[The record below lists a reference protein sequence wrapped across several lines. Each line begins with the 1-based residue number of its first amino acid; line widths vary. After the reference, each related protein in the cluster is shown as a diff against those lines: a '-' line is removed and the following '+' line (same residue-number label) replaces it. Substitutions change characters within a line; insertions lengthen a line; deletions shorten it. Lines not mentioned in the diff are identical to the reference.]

1 MPPHGERLLTIG
13 EFSRLSQLSV
23 RMLRYYDEH
32 DVLRPSR
39 VDRHSGYRSYAPTL
53 LYVARWVRE
62 LRDIGLGVHEIAA
75 CVPVLDD
82 PRAVRAVLE
91 RQRTRLIAEA
101 ADVVD
106 RIREVDH
113 LVTALEG
120 PVMSVSITHRTN
132 PARVTASV
140 RDTIPTYADEGRLWE
155 RLMPALFTAGATL
168 APDARAIAV
177 FHDEDYKES
186 DCDVEVQLDVAAPFA
201 ASGDVRCVEVPAQEV
216 AVAVLNGPYDGI
228 GAVMEA
234 VGRWVP
240 ENGYR
245 FAGPMFNV
253 YLVSPHE
260 DPEPSHWVTEVCVPV
275 ARFASSDVPGAAA
288 PDAR

>member
-1 MPPHGERLLTIG
+1 MGMPSTGERLLSIG

-39 VDRHSGYRSYAPTL
+39 VDRHSGYRSYSPTL
-53 LYVARWVRE
+53 LSVARWVRE

-113 LVTALEG
+113 LITALEE
-120 PVMSVSITHRTN
+120 PAMSVTISHRTT
-132 PARVTASV
+132 PARIAASV
-140 RDTIPTYADEGRLWE
+140 RDVIPSYADEALLWQRLI
-155 RLMPALFTAGATL
+155 PAMFGLGAVP
-168 APDARAIAV
+168 APDARTVAV

-186 DCDVEVQLDVAAPFA
+186 DCDVEVQFDVVAPFTPPA
-201 ASGDVRCVEVPAQEV
+201 GSGDVHCVEVPEQEV
-216 AVAVLNGPYDGI
+216 AVGILNGPYDGI
-228 GAVMEA
+228 SAVMEA
-234 VGRWVP
+234 VGHWVP

-245 FAGPMFNV
+245 FAGPMYNI

-260 DPEPSHWVTEVCVPV
+260 DPEPSHWVTEVCVPI
-275 ARFASSDVPGAAA
+275 A
-288 PDAR
+288 PVG

>member
-53 LYVARWVRE
+53 LFAARWVRE

-140 RDTIPTYADEGRLWE
+140 RGIIPTYADEGRLWE

-201 ASGDVRCVEVPAQEV
+201 TSGDVRCVEVPAQEV
-216 AVAVLNGPYDGI
+216 AVAVLNGTYDGI

>member
-53 LYVARWVRE
+53 LFAARWVRE

-201 ASGDVRCVEVPAQEV
+201 TSGDVRCVEVPAQEV

-275 ARFASSDVPGAAA
+275 ARFGSSDAPGAAV

>member
-1 MPPHGERLLTIG
+1 MPSAGERLLSIG
-13 EFSRLSQLSV
+13 EFSRLSQISV

-32 DVLRPSR
+32 GVLHPTR
-39 VDRHSGYRSYAPTL
+39 VDHHSGYRSYSPAL
-53 LYVARWVRE
+53 LSVARWVRE

-75 CVPVLDD
+75 RVPILDD

-106 RIREVDH
+106 RVREVDH
-113 LVTALEG
+113 LITALEE
-120 PVMSVSITHRTN
+120 PAMSVTISHRTN
-132 PARVTASV
+132 PARIAASV
-140 RDTIPTYADEGRLWE
+140 RDVIPSYADEALLWQRLI
-155 RLMPALFTAGATL
+155 PAMFGLGAVP
-168 APDARAIAV
+168 APDARTIAV

-186 DCDVEVQLDVAAPFA
+186 DCDVEVQFDVAAPFA
-201 ASGDVRCVEVPAQEV
+201 ASGDVHCVEVPEHEI
-216 AVAVLNGPYDGI
+216 AVGILNGPYDGI

-234 VGRWVP
+234 VGHWVP

-275 ARFASSDVPGAAA
+275 APVAQA
-288 PDAR
+288 

>member
-1 MPPHGERLLTIG
+1 MDMPPTGERLLTIG

-39 VDRHSGYRSYAPTL
+39 VDRHSGYRSYSPAL
-53 LYVARWVRE
+53 LSVARWVRE

-101 ADVVD
+101 ADVVN
-106 RIREVDH
+106 RVREVDH
-113 LVTALEG
+113 LITALEG
-120 PVMSVSITHRTN
+120 PAMSVTISHRTT
-132 PARVTASV
+132 PARIAASV
-140 RDTIPTYADEGRLWE
+140 RDVIPSYADEALLWQRLIPTMFG
-155 RLMPALFTAGATL
+155 LGAVP
-168 APDARAIAV
+168 APDARTVAV

-186 DCDVEVQLDVAAPFA
+186 DCDVEVQFDVVAPFA
-201 ASGDVRCVEVPAQEV
+201 ASGDIRCVEIPEQEV
-216 AVAVLNGPYDGI
+216 AVGILNGPYDGI

-234 VGRWVP
+234 AGHWVP

-245 FAGPMFNV
+245 FAGPMYNI

-260 DPEPSHWVTEVCVPV
+260 DPEPSHWVTEVCVPI
-275 ARFASSDVPGAAA
+275 A
-288 PDAR
+288 PVGQA

>member
-39 VDRHSGYRSYAPTL
+39 VDHHSGYRSYAPTL

-75 CVPVLDD
+75 CVPILDD

-113 LVTALEG
+113 LVTDLEG
-120 PVMSVSITHRTN
+120 PAMSVSITHRTN
-132 PARVTASV
+132 PARITASV
-140 RDTIPTYADEGRLWE
+140 RDIIPTYADEGRLWE
-155 RLMPALFTAGATL
+155 RLMPALFSAGATL
-168 APDARAIAV
+168 APDARSIAV

-201 ASGDVRCVEVPAQEV
+201 ASGEVRCVEVPAQEV
-216 AVAVLNGPYDGI
+216 AVAVLNGPYHGI

-275 ARFASSDVPGAAA
+275 ARFASSEIPGAVA

>member
-53 LYVARWVRE
+53 LFAARWVRE

-140 RDTIPTYADEGRLWE
+140 RGIIPTYADEGRLWE

-201 ASGDVRCVEVPAQEV
+201 TSGDVRCVEVPAQEV

-245 FAGPMFNV
+245 FTGPMFNV

>member
-1 MPPHGERLLTIG
+1 MGMPSTGERLLSIG

-32 DVLRPSR
+32 DLLRPSR
-39 VDRHSGYRSYAPTL
+39 VDRHSGYRSYSPAL
-53 LYVARWVRE
+53 LSVARWVRE

-75 CVPVLDD
+75 CVPILDD

-101 ADVVD
+101 SDVVD
-106 RIREVDH
+106 RIREVDR
-113 LVTALEG
+113 LITALEE
-120 PVMSVSITHRTN
+120 PAMSVTISHRTT
-132 PARVTASV
+132 PARIAASV
-140 RDTIPTYADEGRLWE
+140 RDVIPSYADEALLWQRLI
-155 RLMPALFTAGATL
+155 PAMFGLGAVP
-168 APDARAIAV
+168 APDARTVAV

-186 DCDVEVQLDVAAPFA
+186 DCDVEVQFDVAAPFA
-201 ASGDVRCVEVPAQEV
+201 GSGDVRCVEIPEQEV
-216 AVAVLNGPYDGI
+216 AVGILNGPYDGI

-234 VGRWVP
+234 VGHWLP

-245 FAGPMFNV
+245 FAGPMYNI

-260 DPEPSHWVTEVCVPV
+260 DPEPSHWVTEVCVPI
-275 ARFASSDVPGAAA
+275 A
-288 PDAR
+288 PVGQA

>member
-1 MPPHGERLLTIG
+1 MGMPSTGERLLSIG

-39 VDRHSGYRSYAPTL
+39 VDRHSGYRSYSPAL
-53 LYVARWVRE
+53 LSVARWVRE

-75 CVPVLDD
+75 CVPILDD

-101 ADVVD
+101 SDVVD
-106 RIREVDH
+106 RIREVDR
-113 LVTALEG
+113 LITALEE
-120 PVMSVSITHRTN
+120 PAMSVTISHRTT
-132 PARVTASV
+132 PARIAASV
-140 RDTIPTYADEGRLWE
+140 RDVIPSYADEALLWQRLI
-155 RLMPALFTAGATL
+155 PAMFGLGAVP
-168 APDARAIAV
+168 APDARTVAV

-186 DCDVEVQLDVAAPFA
+186 DCDVEVQFDVAAPFA
-201 ASGDVRCVEVPAQEV
+201 GSGDVRCVEIPEQEV
-216 AVAVLNGPYDGI
+216 AVGILNGPYDGI

-234 VGRWVP
+234 VGHWLP

-245 FAGPMFNV
+245 FAGPMYNI

-275 ARFASSDVPGAAA
+275 APVAQA
-288 PDAR
+288 

>member
-1 MPPHGERLLTIG
+1 MDMPPTGERLLTIG

-39 VDRHSGYRSYAPTL
+39 VDRHSGYRSYSPAL
-53 LYVARWVRE
+53 LSVARWVRE

-75 CVPVLDD
+75 CVPILDD

-91 RQRTRLIAEA
+91 RQRSRLIAEA

-106 RIREVDH
+106 RVREVDH
-113 LVTALEG
+113 LITALEG
-120 PVMSVSITHRTN
+120 PAMSVTISHRTN
-132 PARVTASV
+132 PARVAASV
-140 RDTIPTYADEGRLWE
+140 RDVIPSYADEALLWQRLI
-155 RLMPALFTAGATL
+155 PAMFGLGAVP
-168 APDARAIAV
+168 AQDARTVAV

-186 DCDVEVQLDVAAPFA
+186 DCDVEVQFDVAAPFA
-201 ASGDVRCVEVPAQEV
+201 ASGDVHCVEVPEQEI
-216 AVAVLNGPYDGI
+216 AIGILNGPYDGI

-234 VGRWVP
+234 VGHWVP

-245 FAGPMFNV
+245 FAGPMYNI

-275 ARFASSDVPGAAA
+275 APVGA
-288 PDAR
+288 

>member
-1 MPPHGERLLTIG
+1 MGMPSTGERLLSIG

-32 DVLRPSR
+32 DLLRPSR
-39 VDRHSGYRSYAPTL
+39 VDRHSGYRSYSPAL
-53 LYVARWVRE
+53 LSVARWVRE

-75 CVPVLDD
+75 CVPILDD

-101 ADVVD
+101 SDVVD

-113 LVTALEG
+113 LITALEE
-120 PVMSVSITHRTN
+120 PAMSVTISHRTT
-132 PARVTASV
+132 PARIAASV
-140 RDTIPTYADEGRLWE
+140 RDVIPSYADEALLWQRLI
-155 RLMPALFTAGATL
+155 PAMFGLGAVP
-168 APDARAIAV
+168 APDARTVAV
-177 FHDEDYKES
+177 FHDEDYRES
-186 DCDVEVQLDVAAPFA
+186 DCDVEVQFDVVAPFPG
-201 ASGDVRCVEVPAQEV
+201 SGDVRCVEIPEQEV
-216 AVAVLNGPYDGI
+216 AVGILNGPYDGI

-234 VGRWVP
+234 VGHWVP

-245 FAGPMFNV
+245 FAGPMYNI

-260 DPEPSHWVTEVCVPV
+260 DPEPSHWVTEVCVPI
-275 ARFASSDVPGAAA
+275 A
-288 PDAR
+288 PVGQA

>member
-1 MPPHGERLLTIG
+1 MGMPSTGERLLSIG

-32 DVLRPSR
+32 DLLRPSR
-39 VDRHSGYRSYAPTL
+39 VDRHSGYRSYSPAL
-53 LYVARWVRE
+53 LSVARWVRE

-75 CVPVLDD
+75 CVPILDD

-101 ADVVD
+101 SDVVD
-106 RIREVDH
+106 RIREVDR
-113 LVTALEG
+113 LITALEE
-120 PVMSVSITHRTN
+120 PAMSVTISHRTT
-132 PARVTASV
+132 PARIAASV
-140 RDTIPTYADEGRLWE
+140 RDVIPSYADEALLWQRLI
-155 RLMPALFTAGATL
+155 PAMFGLGAVP
-168 APDARAIAV
+168 APDARTVAV

-186 DCDVEVQLDVAAPFA
+186 DCDVEVQFDVAAPFA
-201 ASGDVRCVEVPAQEV
+201 GSGDVRCVEIPEQEV
-216 AVAVLNGPYDGI
+216 AVGILNGPYDGI

-234 VGRWVP
+234 VGHWVP

-245 FAGPMFNV
+245 FAGPMYNI

-275 ARFASSDVPGAAA
+275 APVGA
-288 PDAR
+288 

>member
-1 MPPHGERLLTIG
+1 MDMPPTGERLLTIG

-32 DVLRPSR
+32 DVLRPTR
-39 VDRHSGYRSYAPTL
+39 VDRHSGYRSYSPAL
-53 LYVARWVRE
+53 LSVARWVRE

-101 ADVVD
+101 ADVVN

-113 LVTALEG
+113 LITALEE
-120 PVMSVSITHRTN
+120 PAMSVTITRRTT
-132 PARVTASV
+132 PARIAASV
-140 RDTIPTYADEGRLWE
+140 RDVIPSYADEALLWQ
-155 RLMPALFTAGATL
+155 RLMPAMFGLGAVP
-168 APDARAIAV
+168 APDARTIAV

-186 DCDVEVQLDVAAPFA
+186 DCDVEVQFDVAAPFA
-201 ASGDVRCVEVPAQEV
+201 ASGDVHCVEVPEQEI
-216 AVAVLNGPYDGI
+216 AVGILNGPYDGI

-234 VGRWVP
+234 VGHWVP

-245 FAGPMFNV
+245 FAGPMYNI
-253 YLVSPHE
+253 YLVSPHG

-275 ARFASSDVPGAAA
+275 APVGA
-288 PDAR
+288 

>member
-1 MPPHGERLLTIG
+1 MGMPSTGERLLSIG

-32 DVLRPSR
+32 DLLRPSR
-39 VDRHSGYRSYAPTL
+39 VDRHSGYRSYSPAL
-53 LYVARWVRE
+53 LSVARWVRE

-75 CVPVLDD
+75 CVPILDD

-101 ADVVD
+101 SDVVD

-113 LVTALEG
+113 LITALEE
-120 PVMSVSITHRTN
+120 PAMSVTISHRTT
-132 PARVTASV
+132 PARIAASV
-140 RDTIPTYADEGRLWE
+140 RDVIPSYADEALLWQRLI
-155 RLMPALFTAGATL
+155 PAMFGLGAVP
-168 APDARAIAV
+168 APDARTVAV

-186 DCDVEVQLDVAAPFA
+186 DCDVEVQFDVAAPFA
-201 ASGDVRCVEVPAQEV
+201 GSGDVRCVEIPEQEV
-216 AVAVLNGPYDGI
+216 AVGILNGPYDGI

-234 VGRWVP
+234 VGHWVP

-245 FAGPMFNV
+245 FAGPMYNI

-260 DPEPSHWVTEVCVPV
+260 DPEPSHWVTEVCVPI
-275 ARFASSDVPGAAA
+275 A
-288 PDAR
+288 PVGQA

>member
-53 LYVARWVRE
+53 LHAARWVRE

-120 PVMSVSITHRTN
+120 PAMSVAITHRTN
-132 PARVTASV
+132 PARLTASV
-140 RDTIPTYADEGRLWE
+140 RGIIPTYADEGRLWE
-155 RLMPALFTAGATL
+155 RLMPALFASGATL
-168 APDARAIAV
+168 APDARSIAV
-177 FHDEDYKES
+177 FHDDDYRES

-201 ASGDVRCVEVPAQEV
+201 ESDEVRCVEVPAQEV
-216 AVAVLNGPYDGI
+216 AVAVLDGPYEGI

-275 ARFASSDVPGAAA
+275 ARSASSDVPGAAA